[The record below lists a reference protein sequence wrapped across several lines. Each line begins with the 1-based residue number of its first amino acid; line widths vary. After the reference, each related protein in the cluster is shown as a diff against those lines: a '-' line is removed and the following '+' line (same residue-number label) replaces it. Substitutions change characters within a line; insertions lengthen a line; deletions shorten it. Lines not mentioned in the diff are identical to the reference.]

1 MPVELVEGEMT
12 KKIGRPKEHTPDI
25 TSEAPIVVLEGD
37 GREAGEFWID
47 GSADMLEGIVDDEEL
62 ADLRRYALDRAHERA
77 KAAATT
83 PTPPR
88 STRRRPN
95 TRRT

>member
-1 MPVELVEGEMT
+1 MTNKNRELKVNSHDTQSDEPT
-12 KKIGRPKEHTPDI
+12 
-25 TSEAPIVVLEGD
+25 VVLEGD
-37 GREAGEFWID
+37 GREAGDFWID

-62 ADLRRYALDRAHERA
+62 ADLRRYALERAHERA

-88 STRRRPN
+88 STRR
-95 TRRT
+95 

>member
-1 MPVELVEGEMT
+1 MT
-12 KKIGRPKEHTPDI
+12 RKDGGKKANAFDVSSKTPAI
-25 TSEAPIVVLEGD
+25 VLEGD
-37 GREAGEFWID
+37 GLDVGNYWID

-62 ADLRRYALDRAHERA
+62 ADLRRYALERAHERA
-77 KAAATT
+77 KAASTT
-83 PTPPR
+83 PTQLR